1 MTPND
6 LLIAAMLE
14 VARRGD
20 FETLDK
26 LAELA
31 DDPDELARLVAEVT
45 QDQPAAAAELR
56 PG

>member
-14 VARRGD
+14 VARQGD

-31 DDPDELARLVAEVT
+31 DDPDELARLVTEVG
-45 QDQPAAAAELR
+45 QDQAAAAELK